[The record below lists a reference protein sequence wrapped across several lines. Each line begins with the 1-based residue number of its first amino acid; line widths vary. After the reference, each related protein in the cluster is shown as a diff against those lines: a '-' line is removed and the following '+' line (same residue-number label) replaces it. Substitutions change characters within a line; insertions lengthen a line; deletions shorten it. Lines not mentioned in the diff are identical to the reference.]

1 MSFDKSGKQMIR
13 KPESTEQLSFLFAG
27 DFCPRGPVPEKLL
40 AEGKG
45 ASIMEPLQSVLR
57 SADVS
62 FIQFETPLTNADT
75 PICKSGPNLKC
86 SPESIEIMHSWGGD
100 VALLANNHTGDY
112 GPEPVIETIE
122 ILQKH
127 GFQTVGAGK
136 DLKAAQ
142 EPLVFTKHGFKIGVI
157 NIAEN
162 EFGGALR
169 DQAGANP
176 LSPFYNLRQI
186 KELSPKVDTCVV
198 VIHGGNET
206 NPVPSPRVVNMC
218 RAFVDAGA
226 DIVINIHTHCPQG
239 IETWNGKPIVY
250 SLGNFYFPNVWTDTY
265 DPKSFWYTGYM
276 VRFQVDRKGAFSIEA
291 IPIHF
296 GLEATRVELL
306 EGEEKKGFLEHLAKI
321 SEPLSD
327 WDEIMRFH
335 EAWAAGPGNY
345 VAKFIA
351 TANWS
356 LEDFDNPE
364 KKKALMP
371 LRNIFTCEAHCELVG
386 TWLKLFEQ
394 GRLKQAAEFYPQLQT
409 LREAT
414 FIKH

>member
-1 MSFDKSGKQMIR
+1 MSFNNSGKQKIR
-13 KPESTEQLSFLFAG
+13 EPEGTEQLTFLFAG

-45 ASIMEPLQSVLR
+45 GSILQPLQSVLR
-57 SADVS
+57 AADVS
-62 FIQFETPLTNADT
+62 FIQFETPLTTADT

-86 SPESIEIMHSWGGD
+86 IPESIEILRSWGGD
-100 VALLANNHTGDY
+100 VTLLANNHTGDF
-112 GPEPVIETIE
+112 GPEPVIETID
-122 ILQKH
+122 ILQKN

-136 DLKAAQ
+136 DLASARIPLIFEKA
-142 EPLVFTKHGFKIGVI
+142 GFKIGVI
-157 NIAEN
+157 NVAEN
-162 EFGGALR
+162 EFGGALK
-169 DQAGANP
+169 DQAGANS
-176 LSPFYNLRQI
+176 LFPFYNLGQI
-186 KELSPKVDTCVV
+186 KDLSSQVDTCVV

-206 NPVPSPRVVNMC
+206 NPVPSPRMVTMC

-226 DIVINIHTHCPQG
+226 DIVVNIHTHCPQG
-239 IETWNGKPIVY
+239 IETWHGKPIVY

-276 VRFQVDRKGAFSIEA
+276 ARFQVDKKGAFSIEA

-296 GLEATRVELL
+296 GLEATQVELL
-306 EGEEKKGFLEHLAKI
+306 EGEEKDGFLKHLSTI
-321 SEPLSD
+321 SAVLAD
-327 WDEIMRFH
+327 WDEIIRFH
-335 EAWAAGPGNY
+335 EGWAASPTNY
-345 VAKFIA
+345 VAKLIA
-351 TANWS
+351 SANWS
-356 LEDFDNPE
+356 LEDFDDPE
-364 KKKALMP
+364 KKKSLMP

-394 GRLKQAAEFYPQLQT
+394 GRLEEAAKFMPYLQT